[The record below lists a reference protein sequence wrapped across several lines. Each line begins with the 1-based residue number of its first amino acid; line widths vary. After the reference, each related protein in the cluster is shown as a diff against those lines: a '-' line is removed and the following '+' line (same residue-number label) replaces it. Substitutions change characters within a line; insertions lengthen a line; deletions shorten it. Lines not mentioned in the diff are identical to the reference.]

1 LYEASQ
7 AGVKIDLIVR
17 GICSLRPQV
26 PGLSE
31 NIRVRSIV
39 DRFLEHARL
48 YYFDNGGQSEVFI
61 SSADWM
67 TRNLT
72 RRIELLCPVLDRRL
86 QNMIT
91 EILRLNLNDN
101 VKSRSLQADGS
112 YILPNNKLISLRSQF
127 VAAQISTWKK
137 H

>member
-1 LYEASQ
+1 
-7 AGVKIDLIVR
+7 VKIDLIVR

-26 PGLSE
+26 PGLSD
-31 NIRVRSIV
+31 NIHVRSIV

-48 YYFDNGGQSEVFI
+48 YYFDNGGASEVYL

-72 RRIELLCPVLDRRL
+72 RRIELLCPVLDRQL
-86 QNMIT
+86 QHTII

-101 VKSRSLQADGS
+101 VKARILQADGS
-112 YILPNNKLISLRSQF
+112 YKRSDNKIISMRSQF
-127 VAAQISTWKK
+127 VASQIHNWK
-137 H
+137 